1 MRPHNVFG
9 SIPRAAPEE
18 QVATLLDAQ
27 NVRIER
33 IVSFG
38 QASPPGFWYDQPRAE
53 WVVILSG
60 SAGLRFE
67 DEADTRTLRA
77 GDFLLIAARRKHRV
91 EWTQKDEATI
101 WLAVHYDGM
110 SEV

>member
-1 MRPHNVFG
+1 MRPHNLFG
-9 SIPRAAPEE
+9 SIPRASPEE
-18 QVATLLDAQ
+18 QVVALVESP

-38 QASPPGFWYDQPRAE
+38 QASPPGFWYDQPQNE

-67 DEADTRTLRA
+67 DEADTRILRP
-77 GDFLLIAARRKHRV
+77 GDFLLLAARRRHRV

-101 WLAVHYDGM
+101 WLAVHYD
-110 SEV
+110 

>member
-1 MRPHNVFG
+1 MRPHNLFG
-9 SIPRAAPEE
+9 SIPRALPEE
-18 QVATLLDAQ
+18 QVVALVESP

-67 DEADTRTLRA
+67 DEADTRILRP
-77 GDFLLIAARRKHRV
+77 GDFLLIAPRRRHRV

-101 WLAVHYDGM
+101 WLAVHY
-110 SEV
+110 E